1 MFRSVYLLSSCFFL
15 IIMQLIWIFSVLEDF
30 LINFSDLVISN
41 IIFIFTTSCPLAI
54 NIYGSLYYRQE
65 LPQIVNCKLLC
76 SLSFPFPYVVIS
88 ACLSVATF
96 GDCIYWESVVL
107 SALCDNRKGG
117 STFGYFYT
125 VTKAQLVAQ
134 AQHTHTRGLIKRL
147 LLCRP
152 RPPPSVFY
160 APGIVNSIV
169 TLLNGIFAFKYA
181 TKKATEPD
189 RAAAATSRLLLVV
202 LVWVWPGPI
211 LVLLL
216 VLVLALVEAALRF
229 ISAPN
234 AICGRPMWAGRRR
247 RRRRGEGVGVGT
259 NSELDTRS
267 LELNTW
273 ARNLVAALAL
283 LCENHN
289 DNKANQ
295 RLEHPLALTP
305 PVLQY
310 LPPH

>member
-1 MFRSVYLLSSCFFL
+1 MAACV
-15 IIMQLIWIFSVLEDF
+15 
-30 LINFSDLVISN
+30 INE
-41 IIFIFTTSCPLAI
+41 
-54 NIYGSLYYRQE
+54 E
-65 LPQIVNCKLLC
+65 LPQIANCKLLC

-88 ACLSVATF
+88 ACLSEATSR
-96 GDCIYWESVVL
+96 DCIYWESVVL

-125 VTKAQLVAQ
+125 VTKAQLGAQ
-134 AQHTHTRGLIKRL
+134 AQHTHA
-147 LLCRP
+147 RP
-152 RPPPSVFY
+152 NQAAFVVPPTPHPSLSLFY
-160 APGIVNSIV
+160 APGIVSSIV

-189 RAAAATSRLLLVV
+189 RAAAATSRLLL

>member
-1 MFRSVYLLSSCFFL
+1 MAACIIVRNCRRLS
-15 IIMQLIWIFSVLEDF
+15 
-30 LINFSDLVISN
+30 
-41 IIFIFTTSCPLAI
+41 
-54 NIYGSLYYRQE
+54 
-65 LPQIVNCKLLC
+65 IVNCCARSHSHSHTWLSLRACQRRLLR
-76 SLSFPFPYVVIS
+76 
-88 ACLSVATF
+88 
-96 GDCIYWESVVL
+96 DCIYWESVVL

-202 LVWVWPGPI
+202 LVWV
-211 LVLLL
+211 
-216 VLVLALVEAALRF
+216 
-229 ISAPN
+229 
-234 AICGRPMWAGRRR
+234 
-247 RRRRGEGVGVGT
+247 
-259 NSELDTRS
+259 
-267 LELNTW
+267 
-273 ARNLVAALAL
+273 
-283 LCENHN
+283 
-289 DNKANQ
+289 
-295 RLEHPLALTP
+295 
-305 PVLQY
+305 
-310 LPPH
+310 

>member
-1 MFRSVYLLSSCFFL
+1 MAACV
-15 IIMQLIWIFSVLEDF
+15 
-30 LINFSDLVISN
+30 IN
-41 IIFIFTTSCPLAI
+41 
-54 NIYGSLYYRQE
+54 E
-65 LPQIVNCKLLC
+65 KLPQIVNCKLLC

-88 ACLSVATF
+88 ACLSEATSR
-96 GDCIYWESVVL
+96 DCIYWESVVL

-125 VTKAQLVAQ
+125 VTKAQLGAQ
-134 AQHTHTRGLIKRL
+134 AQHTHTHGLIKRL

-152 RPPPSVFY
+152 RPLPPSFRLFY

-189 RAAAATSRLLLVV
+189 RAAAATSRLLLVA
-202 LVWVWPGPI
+202 WVWPGPI

-216 VLVLALVEAALRF
+216 VLVLVEAALRF

-234 AICGRPMWAGRRR
+234 AICARPMWAGRRR

-289 DNKANQ
+289 DKKANQ
-295 RLEHPLALTP
+295 RLEHPLALTL
-305 PVLQY
+305 LQY
-310 LPPH
+310 LPSPAHPH